1 MQKRWVRIALGI
13 VAIFVIV
20 LVLVPLF
27 VNADTFRPTIQSE
40 LSSAMGRQIT
50 LGHLSFSLLSGS
62 LVANDISIADDPA
75 FSSSP
80 FLQAKALKIGVEV
93 MPLLFNRQVH
103 ITHLTVDT
111 PAIQL
116 IHAANGLWNF
126 SSIGGSAA
134 KQPAQTTQPSALPDL
149 TVAELKIT
157 KGSATVS
164 SLPSNGKSFTYSDLT
179 VTVQQFSFLKN
190 FPFELSAQ
198 LPASGSF
205 DLKGNAG
212 PLNQSNA
219 ADTPFHATLGVK
231 HFDPVAAGVL
241 DSSTGMSM
249 ILDVDA
255 QMDSNGAS
263 LTTNGKMQAAQLH
276 LARAGSPAKNPVNID
291 FAVSDNLASRT
302 GNLSNLAIHS
312 GQVAAHITGG
322 FHMTPQAMILNLKL
336 AAPDLPIDQ
345 VEELLPAFGVVLPS
359 GSQLH
364 GGTLSANLNVTGPVS
379 ATTITGPVDVENT
392 TLAGYDIGS
401 KIQGL
406 NLFKSGNGTQIQ
418 TVRTT
423 VSSSPSV
430 TQFNDI
436 YGNLPQIGTATGNGT
451 MSPSGAINF
460 TMTATLSSNNAVGA
474 VANQAMNTVH
484 SFVGGFLHPN
494 QKPAAS
500 NSSRGIPLT
509 ITGTAS
515 SPSIRANVMS
525 MLK

>member
-1 MQKRWVRIALGI
+1 MQKRWIRIVLGI
-13 VAIFVIV
+13 VAIFVLV
-20 LVLVPLF
+20 VVLVPLF
-27 VNADTFRPTIQSE
+27 VNADTFRPTIQIE

-62 LVANDISIADDPA
+62 LVADDIAIADDPA

-80 FLQAKALKIGVEV
+80 FLQAKSLKIGVEV
-93 MPLLFNRQVH
+93 MPLLFSRQVH

-134 KQPAQTTQPSALPDL
+134 KRPAQTTQPSALPDL
-149 TVAELKIT
+149 TVGELKIT
-157 KGSATVS
+157 GGSATVS
-164 SLPSNGKSFTYSDLT
+164 SLPTNGKSFTYSDLS
-179 VTVQQFSFLKN
+179 VSVKEFSFLKN
-190 FPFELSAQ
+190 FPFELSAK

-205 DLKGNAG
+205 DLKGDAG

-241 DSSTGMSM
+241 ESSSGISM
-249 ILDVDA
+249 VLDVDA
-255 QMDSNGAS
+255 QMNSNGVALS
-263 LTTNGKMQAAQLH
+263 TGGKIQAAQLH
-276 LARAGSPAKNPVNID
+276 LAHAGEPAKQPVNID
-291 FAVSDNLASRT
+291 FALSDNLASRT
-302 GNLSNLAIHS
+302 GNVSNIAIHS
-312 GQVAAHITGG
+312 GQVVAHVTGG
-322 FHMTPQAMILNLKL
+322 FRLTPQATVLDLKL
-336 AAPDLPIDQ
+336 AAPNLPVDQ
-345 VEELLPAFGVVLPS
+345 VEQLLPAFGVVLPS
-359 GSQLH
+359 GSQLR
-364 GGTLSANLNVTGPVS
+364 GGTLSANLTVTGPVN
-379 ATTITGPVDVENT
+379 ATTISGPIELDNS

-436 YGNLPQIGTATGNGT
+436 YGNLPQIGTATGSGT

-460 TMTATLSSNNAVGA
+460 NMTATLSSNNAVGA
-474 VANQAMNTVH
+474 VANQAVNTVH
-484 SFVGGFLHPN
+484 SFIGGFLHPN
-494 QKPAAS
+494 QKPAAANS
-500 NSSRGIPLT
+500 NHGIPLT

-515 SPSIRANVMS
+515 SPSIRANVIS